1 MNFYSN
7 NFTDYV
13 NNLPGRLNRLDCARL
28 ATTQP
33 SESSRIASKV
43 KVFSHDCLTT
53 TWVMPTIIQILE
65 LNKLPSI
72 LQQRG
77 WNNCLLL
84 ISNIVC
90 RYLCFRDKFSSR
102 FASLPHVFFLF
113 LHLNHSFSG
122 RSVLQGKLA
131 YNLAKLVDLAKT
143 RLT

>member
-7 NFTDYV
+7 NFTDYF

-53 TWVMPTIIQILE
+53 TWAMPTIIQILE

-77 WNNCLLL
+77 
-84 ISNIVC
+84 
-90 RYLCFRDKFSSR
+90 
-102 FASLPHVFFLF
+102 
-113 LHLNHSFSG
+113 
-122 RSVLQGKLA
+122 
-131 YNLAKLVDLAKT
+131 
-143 RLT
+143 